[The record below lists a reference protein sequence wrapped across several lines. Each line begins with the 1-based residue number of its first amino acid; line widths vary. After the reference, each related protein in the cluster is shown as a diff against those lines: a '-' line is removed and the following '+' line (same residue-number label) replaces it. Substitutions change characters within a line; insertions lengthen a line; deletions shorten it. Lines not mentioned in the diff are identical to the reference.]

1 MSIRTTA
8 RFPKALSLALV
19 ACLLMMTASS
29 GRAQSPHPDDA
40 PASEEIRAKVA
51 KLGTGKRSR
60 ADITLKDDRRLKG
73 YIGEIS
79 ENSFTLVDPK
89 RGTVTNITYDEVR
102 QIKSRNHAVR
112 EIALFG
118 AMMGGILILVLT
130 TVSSSR

>member
-1 MSIRTTA
+1 MSIRTTV
-8 RFPKALSLALV
+8 RFRKVLSLALV
-19 ACLLMMTASS
+19 AFLLTMTASS
-29 GRAQSPHPDDA
+29 GRAQSRPQEDA
-40 PASEEIRAKVA
+40 QASEKIRAKVA
-51 KLGTGKRSR
+51 KIGTGKRSR

-118 AMMGGILILVLT
+118 ALMGGVLILVLT
-130 TVSSSR
+130 TVGGS